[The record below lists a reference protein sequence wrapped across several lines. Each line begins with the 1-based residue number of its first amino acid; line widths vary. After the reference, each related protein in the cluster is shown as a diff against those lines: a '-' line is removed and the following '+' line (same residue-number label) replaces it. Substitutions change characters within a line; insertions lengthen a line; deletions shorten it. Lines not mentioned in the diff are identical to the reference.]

1 MDIHVHINDTKLDL
15 AIAKSALTKLK
26 QLTPDAFTNKV
37 VGSERA
43 IIQYCDFV
51 IIGNPVK
58 KPRFLDSHCGKKVTI
73 FTHRGSQA
81 YKGSIK
87 YLERWV
93 ACRKKVGMLTRHLKY
108 LENKLSSA
116 PL

>member
-1 MDIHVHINDTKLDL
+1 MDIHVQINDTKLEL
-15 AIAKSALTKLK
+15 AIAKSALAKFK
-26 QLTPDAFTNKV
+26 QFTPEAFTNKV
-37 VGSERA
+37 IGSEQA

-51 IIGNPVK
+51 IIGNQVK
-58 KPRFLDSHCGKKVTI
+58 KPRFQCSHCGKKVTI

-93 ACRKKVGMLTRHLKY
+93 ACRKKVGMLTRNLKHLQSKVY
-108 LENKLSSA
+108 
-116 PL
+116 PTQ